1 MANMLFE
8 MNEWTAH
15 PERILAVV
23 GGAGVGGFGLG
34 WLVQMAVRG
43 WTGQQVP
50 RWVMVTLRGVAGVIS
65 GWLVA
70 LWLFAGGGGGLGGPG
85 GFGIGGNNGDNR
97 PADTTKNDDKKDRKQ
112 DDVTQNV
119 TTLYVEVLGDATMKH
134 IGGNNANQ
142 DRWYRIETPAG
153 PRLLTLKEVEQ
164 YIRERAS
171 ENPPLK
177 NLTIVLYNDSP
188 AKNVPRVSDLADWA
202 DAPVVPGSNSR
213 LSVGYE
219 RRYQNA
225 PIQ

>member
-50 RWVMVTLRGVAGVIS
+50 RWVLMTLRGVAGVIS

-70 LWLFAGGGGGLGGPG
+70 LWLFAGGGGGFGGPG
-85 GFGIGGNNGDNR
+85 GFGIGGNNGDNK
-97 PADTTKNDDKKDRKQ
+97 PAETAKNDEKKDRKQ
-112 DDVTQNV
+112 DNDTQNV
-119 TTLYVEVLGDATMKH
+119 ATLNVEVLGNETLKQ
-134 IGGNNANQ
+134 IGGNNANLE
-142 DRWYRIETPAG
+142 RCYRIETATG
-153 PRLLTLKEVEQ
+153 PRLLTLKEVEDTIKQ
-164 YIRERAS
+164 RAA
-171 ENPPLK
+171 EIQPLK
-177 NLTIVLYNDSP
+177 NLTLVLYNDSP

-202 DAPVVPGSNSR
+202 DAPVVPGSNTR